1 MPSPLSAPSAG
12 SRWRRCGQDVRNAEI
27 KRTGHLGLKKG
38 LFTAQSVE
46 HRLHRG
52 RGKNKWR
59 GWRRCII
66 DLYKILPEEWFEQ
79 IGDLSENEEEFAPIN
94 YDDVVTAIYCG
105 NSFFGSEFV
114 DLLVDDDLQIYYV
127 RSAIRQPIGDYAWTT
142 VWAWY
147 KSDTTK
153 YGEIKRIVREAMK
166 DGKDD

>member
-1 MPSPLSAPSAG
+1 M
-12 SRWRRCGQDVRNAEI
+12 
-27 KRTGHLGLKKG
+27 
-38 LFTAQSVE
+38 
-46 HRLHRG
+46 
-52 RGKNKWR
+52 
-59 GWRRCII
+59 I

-127 RSAIRQPIGDYAWTT
+127 RSATRQPIGDYAWTT

-153 YGEIKRIVREAMK
+153 YGEIKRIVKEAMK